1 MKAEDFVYDILEIM
15 SMIEDDHDV
24 DELWIINKFNQY
36 RAIYIYQDYLRNT
49 EINPSWLQRM
59 LKQKV
64 EKVTSADDP
73 DITISSISLG
83 KTIIPKVIGL
93 PDDLGLYRI
102 SGSSGI
108 VHFDP
113 VDFNT
118 LMLKIDIG
126 EDMNVQYG
134 YCSRIGNVLY
144 TYPVQM
150 EIQGVIIAEN
160 PFDIKINDNGVLR
173 DMLVTD
179 EYPMDASNAQRIIL
193 DILTNDLNLKIQ
205 TISDIVNDSQSQL
218 KLLKNGIG
226 TQAGNQ
232 E

>member
-1 MKAEDFVYDILEIM
+1 
-15 SMIEDDHDV
+15 
-24 DELWIINKFNQY
+24 
-36 RAIYIYQDYLRNT
+36 
-49 EINPSWLQRM
+49 
-59 LKQKV
+59 
-64 EKVTSADDP
+64 
-73 DITISSISLG
+73 
-83 KTIIPKVIGL
+83 
-93 PDDLGLYRI
+93 
-102 SGSSGI
+102 
-108 VHFDP
+108 
-113 VDFNT
+113 
-118 LMLKIDIG
+118 
-126 EDMNVQYG
+126 
-134 YCSRIGNVLY
+134 
-144 TYPVQM
+144 M

-179 EYPMDASNAQRIIL
+179 EYPIDASNAQRIIL